1 MYNVIDGSNNMF
13 GFAILLGCVR
23 ARKAKMNTLL
33 KGERAGCIIVEF
45 TTIITLNKLNTI
57 VEVSKNI
64 AMEIAQGTEHVRFK
78 GERES
83 PQIVSKI
90 IQTHEII
97 FRSRYAHNRR
107 CPQITMNQL
116 EWFSGAEQ
124 GVGER

>member
-1 MYNVIDGSNNMF
+1 
-13 GFAILLGCVR
+13 VR
-23 ARKAKMNTLL
+23 AGKAKMNTLC

-64 AMEIAQGTEHVRFK
+64 ATKIAQGTEHVRFK

-90 IQTHEII
+90 IQTQEII
-97 FRSRYAHNRR
+97 FRSRYAHNSVHKS
-107 CPQITMNQL
+107 Q
-116 EWFSGAEQ
+116 
-124 GVGER
+124 